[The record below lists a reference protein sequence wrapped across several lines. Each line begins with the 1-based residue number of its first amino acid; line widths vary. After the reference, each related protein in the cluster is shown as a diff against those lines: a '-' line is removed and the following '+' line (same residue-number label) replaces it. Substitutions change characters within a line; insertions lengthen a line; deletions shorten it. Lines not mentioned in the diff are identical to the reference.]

1 MIALF
6 FSLATCL
13 IPCSLAPPTPEEKLE
28 RYADVIQMYGSEV
41 AYIVYQGEA
50 TGAVLFTGYQD
61 LKSAAVIAVGVSN
74 QGDAKPALFQ
84 GWQSVRLFDPVS
96 STTTTEYATTVSHH
110 IFLIGLP
117 SGSDI
122 RLSRIR
128 LRSYSSSGELW
139 EKLESRSC
147 ELTALGEL
155 ITLDWSSC
163 QFVL

>member
-6 FSLATCL
+6 FSFAACL
-13 IPCSLAPPTPEEKLE
+13 IPSSLAPPTPEEKLE
-28 RYADVIQMYGSEV
+28 RYADVIQMHGSEA

-50 TGAVLFTGYQD
+50 TGAVLFTGYED
-61 LKSAAVIAVGVSN
+61 LKNAAVIALDVSH

-96 STTTTEYATTVSHH
+96 STTTTEYATTVSHR

-117 SGSDI
+117 CGSDI

-128 LRSYSSSGELW
+128 PRSYRSSNELW
-139 EKLESRSC
+139 EKLESRTC
-147 ELTALGEL
+147 ELTASGDL
-155 ITLDWSSC
+155 ITVDWNAC
-163 QFVL
+163 QLVR